1 MERWTRAMIRFR
13 WPVVIVWLVI
23 LLVGGY
29 SSSRLP
35 DLLSNTFTMPGT
47 DSERART
54 ILKDHYGDRSDGAFT
69 VVYQVPNA
77 NDPSLR
83 VRLQQGL
90 DRAAKKVPTGQA
102 RPLVVGSDHVLYGD
116 IVSTLSI
123 ADAKGYTDDVLRALP
138 HDDGVT
144 PFVTGQAAIQHDLD
158 PIFDEDLRTGE
169 LLIALPIALL
179 VLLVVFGLSAA
190 VTIPLLFA
198 ACTIMGTLGAVYAFA
213 HYVTMATY
221 VTNLVQLIGLG
232 IAIDYSLLI
241 VYRFREELG
250 RHDSK
255 DDAIV
260 KTMATAG
267 RAVIFSGATVAI
279 GLALLLFMP
288 SPFMRSMGIGGFLI
302 PLVSILA
309 AATLQPALLSLYG
322 RRGVKR
328 AHVADFVRRI
338 GIPLPRLA
346 GTEDIEK
353 GFWARLAHAIMRRP
367 TSFLAVGSA
376 ILVALAIPLFALE
389 LTPGS
394 ASGIPKHPQA
404 VHGFDILRGA
414 VGPGALSPTQIV
426 VDSGGPGHVTD
437 PDVQS
442 SIRTLVS
449 DVERDPEVAYVRY
462 RPTRP
467 FLDSSGRYAQIVVAG
482 KHEYGQQ
489 PSQKFV
495 RHLRNDIIPAASWP
509 SGVDVLAGGGP
520 PQGVDFI
527 DRSYAVFPW
536 LVVGVLLLTYLL
548 LMRAFRSLILP
559 LKAVALNLLSVAAA
573 YGALVIVFKWGLG
586 DDLWGLYQFDQ
597 IEAWIPI
604 FLFAMLFG
612 LSMDYEVFL
621 VSRMREAWD
630 ETHDNTQAVVE
641 GIERTGRIVTAA
653 AIVMVA
659 AFSGFIAG
667 RVVGLQEFGFGLA
680 IAIFVDATIVRA
692 LLVPSMMALFGRWNW
707 WLPPTVAR
715 VVRVKPSPLEHR
727 KPALRPAGR

>member
-1 MERWTRAMIRFR
+1 
-13 WPVVIVWLVI
+13 
-23 LLVGGY
+23 
-29 SSSRLP
+29 
-35 DLLSNTFTMPGT
+35 
-47 DSERART
+47 
-54 ILKDHYGDRSDGAFT
+54 
-69 VVYQVPNA
+69 
-77 NDPSLR
+77 
-83 VRLQQGL
+83 
-90 DRAAKKVPTGQA
+90 
-102 RPLVVGSDHVLYGD
+102 VVGSDHVLYGD

-367 TSFLAVGSA
+367 TSFLAVGPRSSSR
-376 ILVALAIPLFALE
+376 L
-389 LTPGS
+389 
-394 ASGIPKHPQA
+394 
-404 VHGFDILRGA
+404 
-414 VGPGALSPTQIV
+414 
-426 VDSGGPGHVTD
+426 
-437 PDVQS
+437 QS
-442 SIRTLVS
+442 RC
-449 DVERDPEVAYVRY
+449 
-462 RPTRP
+462 
-467 FLDSSGRYAQIVVAG
+467 
-482 KHEYGQQ
+482 
-489 PSQKFV
+489 
-495 RHLRNDIIPAASWP
+495 
-509 SGVDVLAGGGP
+509 
-520 PQGVDFI
+520 
-527 DRSYAVFPW
+527 
-536 LVVGVLLLTYLL
+536 
-548 LMRAFRSLILP
+548 
-559 LKAVALNLLSVAAA
+559 
-573 YGALVIVFKWGLG
+573 
-586 DDLWGLYQFDQ
+586 
-597 IEAWIPI
+597 
-604 FLFAMLFG
+604 
-612 LSMDYEVFL
+612 
-621 VSRMREAWD
+621 SRW
-630 ETHDNTQAVVE
+630 
-641 GIERTGRIVTAA
+641 
-653 AIVMVA
+653 
-659 AFSGFIAG
+659 S
-667 RVVGLQEFGFGLA
+667 
-680 IAIFVDATIVRA
+680 
-692 LLVPSMMALFGRWNW
+692 
-707 WLPPTVAR
+707 
-715 VVRVKPSPLEHR
+715 
-727 KPALRPAGR
+727 